1 MIILQRRCVMPAK
14 RPPAVQRKGYLEID
28 LDHYYET
35 GEVIAL
41 GVPFEAPTITT
52 KVPRGKFEIVYT
64 AQLFGILEKLGN
76 RKIQVLNYLL
86 DNKDGTNCLNITNTE
101 LAKEVGCS
109 RPTVV
114 DTLKVLSDA
123 GLVARK
129 GSVIML
135 SANFMVKGNQIR
147 EAYLMQKFEEMSQ
160 QSYDAYQK
168 AIDVEVDPQYSFNEK
183 MEVIQHSTEVSRRK

>member
-1 MIILQRRCVMPAK
+1 MPAK
-14 RPPAVQRKGYLEID
+14 RPPALQKKGYIEFD

-35 GEVIAL
+35 GEIITVGEPIIA
-41 GVPFEAPTITT
+41 PEITT
-52 KVPRGKFEIVYT
+52 RVPKGKFEIVYT

-76 RKIQVLNYLL
+76 RKIQVLSYLL
-86 DNKDGTNCLNITNTE
+86 DHKDGTNCLNITNTE

-114 DTLKVLSDA
+114 DTINILSDA

-129 GSVIML
+129 GSVLML

-147 EAYLMQKFEEMSQ
+147 EAYLMQKFEEISQ
-160 QSYDAYQK
+160 NSSSSTPPKAIEQHEEHN
-168 AIDVEVDPQYSFNEK
+168 AIDVDIDDQISFDENGNFYQRAK
-183 MEVIQHSTEVSRRK
+183 